1 MCNLLVRWLRKM
13 MESKLAII
21 VAALLI
27 AATMIPAPPH
37 TRLALFAVLLAVTL
51 SGLVTGFAG

>member
-1 MCNLLVRWLRKM
+1 LPI
-13 MESKLAII
+13 A

-37 TRLALFAVLLAVTL
+37 TRLALFAVLLGVAL
-51 SGLVTGFAG
+51 SGLVGFAG